1 MNEALLKQMWE
12 QVSKFDEDITK
23 LLGFQAVAELCAEK
37 ETDNAIS
44 GAMWL
49 VNDGIESMIKSL
61 EVQQMALAE
70 MYRQI
75 KTVQEKTGVIPKNPI
90 AKKKAK
96 K

>member
-1 MNEALLKQMWE
+1 MKQMWE
-12 QVSKFDEDITK
+12 QVSKFDEEITK
-23 LLGFQAVAELCAEK
+23 LTGFQAVAELCAER
-37 ETDNAIS
+37 ENDNALS

-49 VNDGIESMIKSL
+49 VNDGIESMIKTL
-61 EVQQMALAE
+61 EAQQMALAE

-75 KTVQEKTGVIPKNPI
+75 KVAQEKTGVIPKNPI